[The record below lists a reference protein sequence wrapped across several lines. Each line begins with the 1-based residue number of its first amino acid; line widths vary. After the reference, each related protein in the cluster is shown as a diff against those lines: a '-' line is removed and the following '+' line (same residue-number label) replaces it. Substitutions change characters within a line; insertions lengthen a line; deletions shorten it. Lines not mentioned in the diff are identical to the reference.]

1 MIKSKPLQACPLCR
15 SPRVKKYFSDPQ
27 RDYLQ
32 CQSCSLVFVPSI
44 QFVSAEKEKAYYDLH
59 QNHPDDQSYR
69 QFLSRLLNPI
79 KEKLTAGDC
88 GLDFGSGPGPT
99 LSIMFAELGYPMK
112 VYDHF
117 YANDGYVLQQ
127 DYDFIT
133 VTETV
138 EHLHHPHTELERLWN
153 ILEPGGYLGIMTK
166 LVIDCEAF
174 ANWYYK
180 TDPTHVCF
188 FSRETFLWLAELW
201 QAKAEFFGNDVIVF
215 QKPIEVTV

>member
-127 DYDFIT
+127 DFDFIT
-133 VTETV
+133 ATETV

-153 ILEPGGYLGIMTK
+153 ILKPGGYLGIMTK

-174 ANWYYK
+174 ANWHYK